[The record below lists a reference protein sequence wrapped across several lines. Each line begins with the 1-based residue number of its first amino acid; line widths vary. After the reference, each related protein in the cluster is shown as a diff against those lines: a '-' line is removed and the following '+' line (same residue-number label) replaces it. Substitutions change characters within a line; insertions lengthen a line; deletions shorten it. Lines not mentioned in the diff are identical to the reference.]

1 MALRRDF
8 FLSLKELIDLTK
20 SVGPDVKDPFKQ
32 QGEALAKFF
41 YSRVS
46 LFVKYSYISSMKYFL
61 SKDEI
66 CTSFDKKIREEFGSG
81 YKHPS
86 G

>member
-20 SVGPDVKDPFKQ
+20 SVVPDVKDPCKQ
-32 QGEALAKFF
+32 QGEALAIFF
-41 YSRVS
+41 SRVS
-46 LFVKYSYISSMKYFL
+46 LFVEIHYISSMKYFL